1 MLELLEINLGEVV
14 KRIAEQ
20 ENALHEAEKEYACK
34 VLKFL
39 QQCVKVADQNLV
51 EKANAIISGVIT
63 LCFLIGAG
71 VALCMG
77 AVPVALEL
85 GVHAGIALYETIK
98 DAINASDLAG

>member
-1 MLELLEINLGEVV
+1 MYGFQIHQHS
-14 KRIAEQ
+14 KTITD
-20 ENALHEAEKEYACK
+20 LH
-34 VLKFL
+34 
-39 QQCVKVADQNLV
+39 LV

-85 GVHAGIALYETIK
+85 GAHAGIALYETIK
-98 DAINASDLAG
+98 DAIKASDLAG